1 MLYAALDPAL
11 VLGGEGNRNR
21 NEVLVVRFSAQRS
34 GNDPESA
41 FLQDV
46 LQGSALKAT
55 GDKEPNRFLDVLS
68 CIGLRVPLGMDVEDV
83 A

>member
-1 MLYAALDPAL
+1 MALDPAL

-21 NEVLVVRFSAQRS
+21 NEVLAVGFSAQRS

-55 GDKEPNRFLDVLS
+55 GDKEPNCFFDVLS
-68 CIGLRVPLGMDVEDV
+68 CLGLRVPLGMDVEDI